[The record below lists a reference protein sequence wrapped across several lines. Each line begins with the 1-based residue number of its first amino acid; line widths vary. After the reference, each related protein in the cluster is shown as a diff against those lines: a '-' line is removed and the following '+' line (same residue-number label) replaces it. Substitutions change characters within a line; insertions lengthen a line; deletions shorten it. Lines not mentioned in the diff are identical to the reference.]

1 MSISMKE
8 IIEQKIQDT
17 LDPVSVEVINES
29 HLHKGHSGDDGSGES
44 HFKLKVVSSAFEGK
58 SRLARHKIVF
68 EILSEQVQQIHALS
82 IDADVPK

>member
-8 IIEQKIQDT
+8 IIEQKIQEA

-29 HLHKGHSGDDGSGES
+29 HLHKGHRGDDGSGES